1 MAGTVVV
8 ILVLAV
14 VIFFAGRATIKHSK
28 GEGGC
33 CGGGGTVSAETKK
46 LDGDVT
52 AVKII
57 EIEGM
62 HCENCKN
69 SVERSINKIDGAV
82 GKVNLKKNICEV
94 SMDRDISD
102 EALRIAVERLD
113 FHVKKIYGGEL
124 EKCSSTQ

>member
-1 MAGTVVV
+1 MAGTVIVLLVLVVV
-8 ILVLAV
+8 IL
-14 VIFFAGRATIKHSK
+14 FAGRATIKHSK

-33 CGGGGTVSAETKK
+33 CGGGGTSAAETKK

-69 SVERSINKIDGAV
+69 SVERSINRLDGAV
-82 GKVNLKKNICEV
+82 GRVNLKKNICEV

-113 FHVKKIYGGEL
+113 FHVKKIYNA
-124 EKCSSTQ
+124 